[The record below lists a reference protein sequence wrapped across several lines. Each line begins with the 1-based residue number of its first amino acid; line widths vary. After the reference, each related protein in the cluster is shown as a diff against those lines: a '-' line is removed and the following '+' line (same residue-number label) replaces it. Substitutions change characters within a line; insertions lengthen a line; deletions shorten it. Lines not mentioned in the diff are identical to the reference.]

1 MMYDFY
7 AGRLY
12 GVLKKSLKNSGII
25 STFPNTDYPNIP
37 FILPPFDGSWRIVL
51 VNEMY
56 IWYINIYIR
65 QKKSTPVSENY
76 N

>member
-25 STFPNTDYPNIP
+25 SAFSNIDYPNTP
-37 FILPPFDGSWRIVL
+37 FILPPLDGSWRIVL

-56 IWYINIYIR
+56 TKYIYVANR
-65 QKKSTPVSENY
+65 
-76 N
+76 

>member
-1 MMYDFY
+1 MNDVVSMMYDFY

-25 STFPNTDYPNIP
+25 SAFPNTDYPNTP
-37 FILPPFDGSWRIVL
+37 FILPLLNSPLRIVL

-56 IWYINIYIR
+56 TKYIYVANR
-65 QKKSTPVSENY
+65 
-76 N
+76 

>member
-25 STFPNTDYPNIP
+25 SAFPNIDYPNTP
-37 FILPPFDGSWRIVL
+37 YILPPLDGSLWIVL
-51 VNEMY
+51 VYKMY
-56 IWYINIYIR
+56 TKYIY
-65 QKKSTPVSENY
+65 VSNR
-76 N
+76 

>member
-25 STFPNTDYPNIP
+25 STFPNTDYPNTP
-37 FILPPFDGSWRIVL
+37 FILPPLDGSRRIVL
-51 VNEMY
+51 INEMY
-56 IWYINIYIR
+56 TKYIHVYVANR
-65 QKKSTPVSENY
+65 
-76 N
+76 